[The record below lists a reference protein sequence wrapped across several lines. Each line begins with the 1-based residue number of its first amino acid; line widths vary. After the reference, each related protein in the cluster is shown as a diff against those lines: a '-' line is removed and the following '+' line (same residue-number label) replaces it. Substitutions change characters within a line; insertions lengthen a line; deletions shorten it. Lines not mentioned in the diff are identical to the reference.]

1 MLNVT
6 DLGEGTPILWI
17 HGFPFASSIYENQ
30 LAIRNVRHVMPDLP
44 GFGLSRP
51 DSVET
56 SMDTYAR
63 SLSSSRGALSK

>member
-17 HGFPFASSIYENQ
+17 HGFPFASSIYESQ

-44 GFGLSRP
+44 GFGLSHP
-51 DSVET
+51 PIAET
-56 SMDTYAR
+56 SGEVFNLNNCFTHQ
-63 SLSSSRGALSK
+63 